1 MSATLPRVLSA
12 GLALAVVVVAG
23 VASRQPPA
31 DYVVT
36 AINYHFHDAHP
47 TLPLQEGQDL
57 VVKNAAENLH
67 NVTIPALG
75 ISQDIPPGGQ
85 IRFPDIA
92 SSFAKPGR
100 YTFYCQYHHD
110 RGMTGV
116 IVIAGS
122 SGS

>member
-1 MSATLPRVLSA
+1 MTSSAARIWVAAAALITLVAA
-12 GLALAVVVVAG
+12 GLL
-23 VASRQPPA
+23 SRQPSP

-36 AINYHFHDAHP
+36 AIDYHFHDAHP
-47 TLPLQEGQDL
+47 TLPIGPGRAL
-57 VVKNAAENLH
+57 VVKDASTNVH

-92 SSFAKPGR
+92 ESFAHPGR
-100 YTFYCQYHHD
+100 YTFYCQYHND

-116 IVIAGS
+116 IVVTG
-122 SGS
+122 

>member
-1 MSATLPRVLSA
+1 MRSNLVRDLVAVA
-12 GLALAVVVVAG
+12 ALAVVATSG
-23 VASRQPPA
+23 ILSREPSP

-47 TLPLQEGQDL
+47 TLPLGPGRDL
-57 VVKNAAENLH
+57 VVKNATENLH

-75 ISQDIPPGGQ
+75 ISQDIRPGSQ

-92 SSFAKPGR
+92 SSFPRPGR

-116 IVIAGS
+116 IVIAG
-122 SGS
+122 

>member
-1 MSATLPRVLSA
+1 VSVIVAVA
-12 GLALAVVVVAG
+12 AVVALVG
-23 VASRQPPA
+23 AS
-31 DYVVT
+31 VT
-36 AINYHFHDAHP
+36 AKEVPPEYIVTAVNYRFHDAHP

-57 VVKNAAENLH
+57 VVKNGTENLH

-75 ISQDIPPGGQ
+75 VSQDIPPGEQ

-100 YTFYCQYHHD
+100 YTFFCQYHHD

-122 SGS
+122 SGT